1 MEEQVRFR
9 LVVALIITGIVI
21 VAGMLDAIGRQN
33 EKTSQIF
40 HTNAPK
46 PYMK

>member
-33 EKTSQIF
+33 EKRVKYFTQMLQNHI
-40 HTNAPK
+40 
-46 PYMK
+46 